1 MGLSYGS
8 ESFPEGGAVH
18 WVLLEFSPEV
28 GAVQRVYESS
38 SEDGAVQKVYESSPE
53 DEAV

>member
-38 SEDGAVQKVYESSPE
+38 EDGAVQKVYESSPE